1 MISLDVLTENFWKNL
16 HCSHKRFRLFVEDC
30 IVKDKASGIPE
41 IVDLLTDTN
50 PIVKFYSDE
59 INLLDATI
67 SDQRVATALKNIVYA
82 DYQVAIR
89 GLEGAVIDVFKGK
102 KSIQYTTEFFTH
114 GLGEYSD
121 MTEHTAQI
129 LFTRTEL
136 LTTKY
141 VTQLGIPRQT
151 LFADLLASYTATHSA
166 QQLAI
171 AKVVN
176 CNAAIKKKVID
187 VKDIMFR
194 NILKIAAYYY
204 KTPGEVKNFYNETV
218 LHCRHKN
225 KNGEPIEKA
234 YEAIISKL
242 SVLLADISYTKF
254 ERLLFEN
261 LGTESLY
268 YFTSDTE
275 LEVVVIPEDAIELI
289 SGEEKIVETSSL
301 KTFLYI
307 ANKSE
312 VKGKIQLSAI

>member
-1 MISLDVLTENFWKNL
+1 MISLDILTVNFWKTL
-16 HCSHKRFRLFVEDC
+16 YCSQKRFRLFVEDC
-30 IVKDKASGIPE
+30 VVKTKASGIPE

-50 PIVKFYSDE
+50 PIVKLYSDE

-82 DYQVAIR
+82 NYQVAIR
-89 GLEGAVIDVFKGK
+89 GLEGAVIDVFVGK

-129 LFTRTEL
+129 LFARTEK

-141 VTQLGIPRQT
+141 VTELGIPRQT
-151 LFADLLASYTATHSA
+151 LFADLMTSYTDSHAA

-171 AKVVN
+171 ANVFN
-176 CNAAIKKKVID
+176 CNAEIKNKVVD

-204 KTPGEVKNFYNETV
+204 KTPGEVKKFYNETV

-234 YEAIISKL
+234 YEASISKL
-242 SVLLADISYTKF
+242 SVLLADISYTAL

-268 YFTSDTE
+268 YFSSDTE
-275 LEVVVIPEDAIELI
+275 LEVVIIPEDAIELI
-289 SGEEKIVETSSL
+289 SGEEKIVETSTL
-301 KTFLYI
+301 KKFLYI